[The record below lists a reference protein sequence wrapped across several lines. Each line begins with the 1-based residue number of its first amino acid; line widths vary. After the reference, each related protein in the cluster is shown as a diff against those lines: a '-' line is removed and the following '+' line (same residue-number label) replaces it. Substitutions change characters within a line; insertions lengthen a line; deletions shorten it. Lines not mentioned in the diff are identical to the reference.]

1 MQDALIIAALFTIG
15 VSIVQLRDIMR
26 KIIQARKRWL

>member
-1 MQDALIIAALFTIG
+1 MQNALIIAALFIIG
-15 VSIVQLRDIMR
+15 VSIVQLPRIAR